1 MDLRELKK
9 EVHSLPNFS
18 EHLQKFQQSWLKPIK
33 VNTNKHL
40 PSLQNLSPKKKQE
53 INNKLFFVQ
62 QKIKEVES
70 AQLLSQKLQQ
80 YAHYLVELKLTTLN
94 GNKAKA
100 HYVTNLLVNDQFL
113 NTAHLIQDVKD
124 VEKNVR
130 SITYKY
136 HHLSEVVQ
144 KEVPLE
150 EKIQFIQ
157 LPHKEHLQALIA
169 TSKKQ
174 KMFLK
179 QLGEQFLSLA
189 KETNRKK

>member
-9 EVHSLPNFS
+9 EVHSLPNLA

-33 VNTNKHL
+33 TNTNKHL
-40 PSLQNLSPKKKQE
+40 PSLQNISQQKKQE
-53 INNKLFFVQ
+53 INTKLFFMQ

-70 AQLLSQKLQQ
+70 AQLMNQKLQQ

-100 HYVTNLLVNDQFL
+100 QYVTDLLLKDQFL
-113 NTAHLIQDVKD
+113 NTSYLIQDVKYL
-124 VEKNVR
+124 EKNVK
-130 SITYKY
+130 SLAYKY
-136 HHLSEVVQ
+136 HHLNEVVQ

-150 EKIQFIQ
+150 EKVHFLQ
-157 LPHKEHLQALIA
+157 LPHKEHLQTLIT

-174 KMFLK
+174 KTLLK

-189 KETNRKK
+189 KETRRKR